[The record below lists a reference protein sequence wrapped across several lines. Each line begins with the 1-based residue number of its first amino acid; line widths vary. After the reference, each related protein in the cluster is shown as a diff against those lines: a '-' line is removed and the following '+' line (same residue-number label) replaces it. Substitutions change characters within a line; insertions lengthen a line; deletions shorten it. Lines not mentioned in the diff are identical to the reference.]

1 VGLEDNSALYAP
13 QAERVPAKPLMRVPD
28 FQKLFLSASTA
39 QLGAQVTLLAL
50 PLVAILGLH
59 ASAMHV
65 GLLAALGTL
74 PYLLVGLPAGAWMEK
89 ARLKSV
95 LSFSALG
102 RAVVLGSVPLLW
114 ALHEVDMGVL
124 YAIAVVVGLM
134 STFYDIA
141 WQAYLP
147 SLVGT
152 SRLHEASSRLTVAS
166 SGAQLFGPALAGFLV
181 RALSAPLALLADAIG
196 FVVAATSVR
205 AIDAKE
211 PPSDDRVDEVG
222 MAKRVA
228 EGLFYVTHHEL
239 LRWIAVGTGAWNF
252 AGTALNVV
260 LVLFEARVL
269 HYSAGTIGLVFFL
282 GNIGYVIGAPM
293 VRKVTARLGVG
304 RTMLL
309 GATLGGLGPALLP
322 MARPAD
328 AMAVLVAG
336 WFFRALGSPFYTV
349 NQISVRLAITPTEL
363 TARMTATMKFF
374 VMGAM
379 PLGSFLGGALAGA
392 LGDRPTLWVIA
403 AVAAA
408 SVLATA
414 LSKLRLLS
422 DPPEMLR
429 PGAVA
434 LRQA

>member
-1 VGLEDNSALYAP
+1 
-13 QAERVPAKPLMRVPD
+13 MRVPD

-50 PLVAILGLH
+50 PLAAILSLH
-59 ASAMHV
+59 ASAMQV
-65 GLLAALGTL
+65 GVLAALGTL
-74 PYLLVGLPAGAWMEK
+74 PYLLVGLPAGAWLER
-89 ARLKSV
+89 ARLKRV
-95 LSFSALG
+95 LSLSALG

-114 ALHEVDMGVL
+114 ALHQVDIEVLDVI
-124 YAIAVVVGLM
+124 AIVVGLM

-141 WQAYLP
+141 WQSYLP

-152 SRLHEASSRLTVAS
+152 SRLHEASSRLTIAS
-166 SGAQLFGPALAGFLV
+166 SGAQLFGPGLAGYLV
-181 RALSAPLALLADAIG
+181 RALSAPVALLADAVG
-196 FVVAATSVR
+196 FVVAAISVHSIQ
-205 AIDAKE
+205 ANE
-211 PPSDDRVDEVG
+211 PAPAGPLGEGGV
-222 MAKRVA
+222 AKRVA
-228 EGLFYVTHHEL
+228 EGLAYVTRHEL
-239 LRWIAVGTGAWNF
+239 LRWIAVGTGTWNF

-282 GNIGYVIGAPM
+282 GNIGYVIGAPL

-304 RTMLL
+304 RTMFL
-309 GATLGGLGPALLP
+309 GATLGGLGPVLLP
-322 MARPAD
+322 MARPED
-328 AMAVLVAG
+328 ALGLLVAG
-336 WFFRALGSPFYTV
+336 WFFRALGSPLYMV
-349 NQISVRLAITPTEL
+349 NQVSVRLAITPAEL

-379 PLGSFLGGALAGA
+379 PVGSFLGGALAGA
-392 LGDRPTLWVIA
+392 IGDRPTLWVVA

-414 LSKLRLLS
+414 LSKVRLLS
-422 DPPEMLR
+422 VPPEKLR
-429 PGAVA
+429 PGTVA

>member
-1 VGLEDNSALYAP
+1 M
-13 QAERVPAKPLMRVPD
+13 PAKPLMRVPD

-59 ASAMHV
+59 ASAVQV

-74 PYLLVGLPAGAWMEK
+74 PYLLVGLPAGAWLER
-89 ARLKSV
+89 ARLKRV

-114 ALHEVDMGVL
+114 AFHEVDMGFL

-141 WQAYLP
+141 WQSYLP

-152 SRLHEASSRLTVAS
+152 SRLHEASSRLSIAS
-166 SGAQLFGPALAGFLV
+166 SGAQLFGPGLAGFLI

-196 FVVAATSVR
+196 FVVAATSVQTIEAQDPPPAER
-205 AIDAKE
+205 ADDAGVAR
-211 PPSDDRVDEVG
+211 RVV
-222 MAKRVA
+222 
-228 EGLFYVTHHEL
+228 EGLSYVTHHEL

-252 AGTALNVV
+252 VGTALNVV

-269 HYSAGTIGLVFFL
+269 HYSAGTIGLVFLL
-282 GNIGYVIGAPM
+282 GNVGYVIGAPL

-309 GATLGGLGPALLP
+309 GATLGGLGPLLLP
-322 MARPAD
+322 MARPED
-328 AMAVLVAG
+328 AMGLLVGG
-336 WFFRALGSPFYTV
+336 WFFRALGSPLYTV
-349 NQISVRLAITPTEL
+349 NQISVRLAITPAEL

-392 LGDRPTLWVIA
+392 LGYRPTLWVIA
-403 AVAAA
+403 AVAVAP
-408 SVLATA
+408 VLATA

-422 DPPEMLR
+422 DPPEKLR